1 MGFLNQLGLN
11 QLGQLADT
19 LNKLDKLSDSL
30 LADDEQGGKR
40 ATGRQK
46 RKRMLTLDACIAK
59 AYADKEKYSQITG
72 FIVAVKRLGMSDA
85 DGLEITVA
93 YTDKNRKAITLDGET
108 ALAYTCKVTTVDE
121 KLVDL
126 LDGNNSAMYEL

>member
-46 RKRMLTLDACIAK
+46 RKRMLTLDACITR
-59 AYADKEKYSQITG
+59 AYANKEKYPQIIG
-72 FIVAVKRLGMSDA
+72 FIVAVKHMGMSDA

-93 YTDKNRKAITLDGET
+93 YTDKSRKAITLDGET
-108 ALAYTCKVTTVDE
+108 ALSYTCKVDAVDE

-126 LDGNNSAMYEL
+126 LDGNNSAIYEL